1 MKKFEFTYQQN
12 NRQVREV
19 LTAPS
24 KSKAVVSFF
33 KEASLTLLNV
43 NIKEL

>member
-1 MKKFEFTYQQN
+1 MKKFEFTYEQN
-12 NRQVREV
+12 NRKFREV
-19 LTAPS
+19 LTAPT

-43 NIKEL
+43 NIKQL